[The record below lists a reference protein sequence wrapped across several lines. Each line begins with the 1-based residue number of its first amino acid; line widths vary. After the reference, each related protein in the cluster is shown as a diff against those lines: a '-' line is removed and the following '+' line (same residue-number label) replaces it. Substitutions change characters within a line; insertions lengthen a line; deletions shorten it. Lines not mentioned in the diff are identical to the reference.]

1 MSAYYNEIDPFAAAW
16 LRNLIAAGHIAPGE
30 VDERDI
36 RDVRPSDLA
45 GFDQCHFFA
54 GIGGWSLAL
63 RMAGWPDGRPV
74 WTGSCPCQPFS
85 QAGRGAGL
93 ADERH
98 LWPAFFHLIEQGKP
112 RVVFGEQV
120 ASKDGLGWSELVQ
133 ADLQGAGYAFRAE
146 DICAAG
152 VGAPHIR
159 QRLWFVGWRRKRLG
173 ALADADSHGRRPR
186 LAAAEAARHGDSVV
200 ADGGAGRVGNADR
213 EYTGRHAGAG
223 TGPQGGVAVRAVGD
237 VPVASGGPRLLGDA
251 DDAGSQERSVAIIEP
266 GTLRV
271 QGAALG
277 EAGPLRG
284 FWRDADWLLCRPA
297 KDGDPWTYRPVE
309 PGTQQMVNGLSRA
322 MELLRSDRAIEEEI
336 ENAEEGNRI
345 GDQILRALRRG
356 HGPQEVWSSLG
367 RLLGIPAATLLLA
380 FLCEQ
385 SRELGRIFYG
395 QEATGAQGDGA
406 IVQQVLNEPPD
417 NACSPQGREYPQQ
430 LSWELGNLMPK
441 LSQAGPHSRA
451 SIGALAAYT
460 GHPLA
465 HGIPGR
471 VGQLRAYGNAIVPQ
485 VAAEV
490 IAEFMRQVQE
500 EFRARALA
508 DLFPGSGAVAAAWL
522 AFQSAEAA
530 A

>member
-173 ALADADSHGRRPR
+173 ALADAMLSGRPEWWPG
-186 LAAAEAARHGDSVV
+186 AGGGSTAR
-200 ADGGAGRVGNADR
+200 GGESGRVGNADR

-237 VPVASGGPRLLGDA
+237 VPVASGGPRLLADA
-251 DDAGSQERSVAIIEP
+251 DDAGLEGRQLSAERRDQLPARPASLAD
-266 GTLRV
+266 GGRS
-271 QGAALG
+271 
-277 EAGPLRG
+277 GPLHG
-284 FWRDADWLLCRPA
+284 FWSDADWIFCR
-297 KDGDPWTYRPVE
+297 DGKWRPVE
-309 PGTQQMVNGLSRA
+309 PGTQ
-322 MELLRSDRAIEEEI
+322 
-336 ENAEEGNRI
+336 
-345 GDQILRALRRG
+345 
-356 HGPQEVWSSLG
+356 
-367 RLLGIPAATLLLA
+367 
-380 FLCEQ
+380 
-385 SRELGRIFYG
+385 
-395 QEATGAQGDGA
+395 
-406 IVQQVLNEPPD
+406 
-417 NACSPQGREYPQQ
+417 
-430 LSWELGNLMPK
+430 
-441 LSQAGPHSRA
+441 
-451 SIGALAAYT
+451 
-460 GHPLA
+460 PLA

-471 VGQLRAYGNAIVPQ
+471 VGQLRAYGNAIVPE

-490 IAEFMRQVQE
+490 IAEFMRYVQE

-508 DLFPGSGAVAAAWL
+508 DLDATAELLWWL
-522 AFQSAEAA
+522 VDNGHGPKVEARGEAA
-530 A
+530 